1 MPVLDNIYMLYL
13 PILKLVQTLGEGR
26 SWYHWSNSNKSLSSR
41 NNGTQVNQDMGDRRR
56 QFMDSLVYTESS
68 GPVKAT
74 NSDTVSK
81 KLNK

>member
-13 PILKLVQTLGEGR
+13 PILKLIQILGEGR
-26 SWYHWSNSNKSLSSR
+26 SWCHWSNSNKSLSSR
-41 NNGTQVNQDMGDRRR
+41 NNGTQVNQDKGDRHR
-56 QFMDSLVYTESS
+56 QFMDSLVYIESS
-68 GPVKAT
+68 GPAKAT